1 MLPPAQILYAG
12 PMTRAWSELWRL
24 ASAAILGI
32 AAWVSSLALTLE
44 AGEEP
49 ILWRV
54 NLDALAGLVA
64 VVLASFRH
72 RSPFL
77 IAAAV
82 SLIVGFSSASLGAWL
97 LVAISL
103 ASRRRVSEIVG
114 VFGIT
119 LASGVA
125 ASAVDESSRAAPF
138 DWSWAGILALVVA
151 IPLVI
156 GYARGARRAE
166 LDGLRRE
173 AELLREEQRQ
183 IAEQARLAE
192 RGRIA
197 AEMHDALGH
206 QLSVIAVQA
215 AALKLHPELPAAQRQ
230 ESVSAIRTAAQQAL
244 SELRHTLSMLAEDS
258 PEPEP
263 SPRLSERID
272 DLIEQVRQAGS
283 PVQADLDQARL
294 DELPAEL
301 GRPVFRIVQ
310 ECLTNAMRHAPGV
323 PVHLSVRSEPDTGVQ
338 IRVSNAFTTASE
350 PSPGSGIGLAGIAER
365 ARLADG
371 ELQVLRS
378 AEHFTVEARL
388 PWLR

>member
-1 MLPPAQILYAG
+1 MI
-12 PMTRAWSELWRL
+12 RVWSEFWRL
-24 ASAAILGI
+24 AVVVILGV
-32 AAWVSSLALTLE
+32 AAWMTSVALTLE

-49 ILWRV
+49 VLWMV
-54 NLDALAGLVA
+54 GLDALGGLVA
-64 VVLASFRH
+64 VVLAAFRH

-82 SLIVGFSSASLGAWL
+82 SLIVGFSGAAMGAWL
-97 LVAISL
+97 LVVISM
-103 ASRRRVSEIVG
+103 ATRRKLPEIAW

-119 LASGVA
+119 T
-125 ASAVDESSRAAPF
+125 ASALAATLVNDYGRSSAF
-138 DWSWAGILALVVA
+138 DWSWIGILALIVA

-215 AALKLHPELPAAQRQ
+215 AALKLHPDLPTSQRQ

-244 SELRHTLSMLAEDS
+244 SELRHTLSMLAES
-258 PEPEP
+258 TLEPEP
-263 SPRLSERID
+263 SPQLSERVD

-283 PVQADLDQARL
+283 PVRAEVSQARL
-294 DELPAEL
+294 DQLPAEV
-301 GRPVFRIVQ
+301 GRSVFRIVQ

-323 PVHLSVRSEPDTGVQ
+323 PVELSICSEPGAEVQ
-338 IRVSNAFTTASE
+338 IRVANAVSAPPP

-365 ARLADG
+365 ARLAEG
-371 ELQVLRS
+371 ELQVLRT
-378 AEHFTVEARL
+378 EEEFVVEARL
-388 PWLR
+388 PWLS

>member
-1 MLPPAQILYAG
+1 MA
-12 PMTRAWSELWRL
+12 RAWSELWRL
-24 ASAAILGI
+24 AFAAILGI
-32 AAWVSSLALTLE
+32 AAWITSVALTLK
-44 AGEEP
+44 AGEDP
-49 ILWRV
+49 ILWQV
-54 NLDALAGLVA
+54 GLDALAGLAA
-64 VVLASFRH
+64 VVLAAFRH
-72 RSPFL
+72 RWPFL
-77 IAAAV
+77 IAIV
-82 SLIVGFSSASLGAWL
+82 LSLFTGFSSASLGAWA
-97 LVAISL
+97 LVVISL
-103 ASRRRVSEIVG
+103 ATRRKLPEIAW

-125 ASAVDESSRAAPF
+125 ALVIDESSRAAPF
-138 DWSWAGILALVVA
+138 DWSWVGILALIVA

-173 AELLREEQRQ
+173 ADLLREEQRQ

-215 AALKLHPELPAAQRQ
+215 AALKLHPDLPEAQRQ
-230 ESVSAIRTAAQQAL
+230 ECVSAIRSASQEGL

-258 PEPEP
+258 SEPEP
-263 SPRLSERID
+263 SPRLAERID

-283 PVQADLDQARL
+283 PVQADLEQARL

-310 ECLTNAMRHAPGV
+310 ECLTNAMRHAPGT
-323 PVHLSVRSEPDTGVQ
+323 PVSLSVSSEPGTAVQ
-338 IRVSNAFTTASE
+338 IHVNNALIPSAV

-371 ELQVLRS
+371 DLQVHRGTD
-378 AEHFTVEARL
+378 HFTVEARL
-388 PWLR
+388 PWLQ